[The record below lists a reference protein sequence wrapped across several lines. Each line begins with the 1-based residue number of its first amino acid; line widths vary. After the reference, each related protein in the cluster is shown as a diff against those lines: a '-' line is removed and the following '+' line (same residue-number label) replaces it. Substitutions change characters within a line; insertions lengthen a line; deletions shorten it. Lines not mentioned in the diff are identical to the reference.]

1 MGRIIDNPRITRV
14 VLREEEI
21 FFNQRSDAVAVEEPL
36 ELRVGG
42 NTYTTTMRTAGND
55 IEWMHGFLYSEGLIT
70 SAEDVTEAR
79 YCAGATGEDGANTY
93 NVLECTLKRL
103 LPLRPR
109 LGTMTSACGVCG
121 TNSIQEITRTLRHPM
136 SPIAPD
142 PRLIAGLPAA
152 LRTGQK
158 AFEKTG
164 GIHAAGLF
172 APDGTP
178 LFIREDVGRH
188 NACDK
193 VIGAAL
199 LAGME
204 FPLASHIMVMSS
216 RASFELVQ
224 KTVLAG
230 CSGLVAVSAAT
241 SLAVDLARDTGLLL
255 VGFNRGDRFNLY
267 SGELAT
273 ESEEPSPA

>member
-14 VLREEEI
+14 ILRDDEI
-21 FFNQRSDAVAVEEPL
+21 FMNERSDAVAVEEPL

-42 NTYTTTMRTAGND
+42 TTYTTTMRTAGND
-55 IEWMHGFLYSEGLIT
+55 IEWMHGFLYSEGLI
-70 SAEDVTEAR
+70 SNAEDVQEAR

-93 NVLECTLKRL
+93 NVLECSLSDV

-121 TNSIQEITRTLRHPM
+121 TNSIQEITRAARY
-136 SPIAPD
+136 PITPITPP
-142 PRLIAGLPAA
+142 PRLIAALPEA
-152 LRTGQK
+152 LRTEQK

-199 LAGME
+199 MAGME
-204 FPLASHIMVMSS
+204 FPLAGHIMVMSS

-241 SLAVDLARDTGLLL
+241 SLAVDLARATGLLL
-255 VGFNRGDRFNLY
+255 VGFDRGDRFNLY
-267 SGELAT
+267 SGELAAVNT
-273 ESEEPSPA
+273 ES